1 MYELE
6 DLFDKRS
13 IVGARLQQILTEKKC
28 TKAELYKNTR
38 VSRPTIDK
46 ILEGTITSKKNYE
59 THMQKI
65 MKYLHIT
72 PDILLGNLVCGKN
85 RVRELRSI
93 IKISTEKIAEATG
106 ITLERLQQIEA
117 GKEEATTAE
126 LRDIA
131 FMLSTSTNILRDR
144 YFFEP
149 QIGEM
154 EYYLETDQAINGAS
168 GFWGHVGILLS
179 GCEKYM
185 WFPITGNTRKMILRM
200 REEEQMVIPC
210 LNNKVLLLYM
220 PNVEEITLCD
230 FDADEPCD
238 RDWNDKVDCELVPPG
253 IYEAL
258 EDYCFYAEMGMEF
271 DEEKISPGLKKFLDK
286 YIEEKQWTEEDIYEL
301 LDDSIIYYSNGK
313 ERHVRIDFDH
323 DTISREIEMIYGY
336 EMADLEKTFMYY
348 VDQYDDTENLLNIK
362 KVSMIELPLL
372 KVEDAI
378 CRRNSDESKR

>member
-72 PDILLGNLVCGKN
+72 PDILLGNAICGKN

-93 IKISTEKIAEATG
+93 IRISTEKIAEVTG
-106 ITLERLQQIEA
+106 ITLERLQQIET
-117 GKEEATTAE
+117 GREEATTAE

-131 FMLSTSTNILRDR
+131 FILSTSTNILKDR

-154 EYYLETDQAINGAS
+154 EYYLETDQAIDEVS
-168 GFWGHVGILLS
+168 GFWGHVGILLNGS
-179 GCEKYM
+179 KKYK
-185 WFPITGNTRKMILRM
+185 WFPITGNTRKMILQSI
-200 REEEQMVIPC
+200 ENDLLVIPC
-210 LNNKVLLLYM
+210 MNNKVLLLNM
-220 PNVEEITLCD
+220 SNVDEITLCD
-230 FDADEPCD
+230 FDADQPGD
-238 RDWNDKVDCELVPPG
+238 RDWDYKVDCGELPLV

-258 EDYCFYAEMGMEF
+258 EDDYFYESVERE
-271 DEEKISPGLKKFLDK
+271 DENLSSGLKKFINK
-286 YIEEKQWTEEDIYEL
+286 YIAEKHWEEKDIQEL
-301 LDDSIIYYSNGK
+301 LNDSIIYYSNGK
-313 ERHVRIDFDH
+313 ERHVWIDFDN
-323 DTISREIEMIYGY
+323 DTISEEIEMVYGY
-336 EMADLEKTFMYY
+336 EMADLDETFMYY
-348 VDQYDDTENLLNIK
+348 KNQHDDTENLVSIK
-362 KVSMIELPLL
+362 KVSMIEVPLL

-378 CRRNSDESKR
+378 CRRNSDESQR